1 MTAPTATS
9 VRAGDR
15 DREGTANLLGQA
27 LAQGYL
33 AMDEY
38 ESRLQATFAA
48 HTTAELRRLV
58 TDLPLTHLRRNDPQR
73 QAARRRA
80 AQLGVRIHLGAY
92 LAMVVIVLTVWLA
105 VGLTAGAWYF
115 WPIWPILGAGI
126 GLASHAIPVR
136 VAVPGLCHARP
147 AIDSR
152 GPLSGI
158 DPRMETCAAA
168 LQGVTKTYNAVVK
181 LDHDGTKLFQG
192 LEEI

>member
-1 MTAPTATS
+1 MSTMTAPAATS

-15 DREGTANLLGQA
+15 DRERTANLLGQA

-58 TDLPLTHLRRNDPQR
+58 TDLPLAHLRRNDPQR

-147 AIDSR
+147 AIDRR
-152 GPLSGI
+152 GQFGGI
-158 DPRMETCAAA
+158 R
-168 LQGVTKTYNAVVK
+168 
-181 LDHDGTKLFQG
+181 
-192 LEEI
+192 

>member
-1 MTAPTATS
+1 MSTPTAPTATS

-15 DREGTANLLGQA
+15 DRERTANLLGQA

-48 HTTAELRRLV
+48 HTIAELRRLV

-73 QAARRRA
+73 RAARRRA
-80 AQLGVRIHLGAY
+80 ARLGVRIHLGAY
-92 LAMVVIVLTVWLA
+92 VAMVVIVLTVWLA

-115 WPIWPILGAGI
+115 WPIWPILGAGV

-136 VAVPGLCHARP
+136 FALLRP
-147 AIDSR
+147 ARRITARSTLHVSR
-152 GPLSGI
+152 SASTPGGRAARAWPACSSGAGR
-158 DPRMETCAAA
+158 PSWR
-168 LQGVTKTYNAVVK
+168 
-181 LDHDGTKLFQG
+181 
-192 LEEI
+192 